1 MATKDIERLK
11 KVQADQRERLQR
23 IVREAMKE
31 ERILSEYLNHTGEPV
46 AFGDRLADKVATFGG
61 SWKFILTF
69 ILVIAVWIMVN
80 VMFLT
85 MRFDPYPFI
94 LMNLFLSCIAALQ
107 APIIMMSQNRKE
119 VKDRKRAENDFMVN
133 LKAELEIRNLHQK
146 LDLLLGDGM
155 KAVYE
160 SQAKQIALLQ
170 EILKRLDPSSIRQ
183 DSEKPNESGATKL

>member
-11 KVQADQRERLQR
+11 KVQVDQRERLQK

-31 ERILSEYLNHTGEPV
+31 ERILSEYLNHNGGPLT
-46 AFGDRLADKVATFGG
+46 FGDRLADKVASFGG
-61 SWKFILTF
+61 SWKFILVF
-69 ILVIAVWIMVN
+69 IIVLAIWIMVN
-80 VMFLT
+80 VMVLT
-85 MRFDPYPFI
+85 MQFDPYPFI

-119 VKDRKRAENDFMVN
+119 TKDRQRAENDFMVN

-146 LDLLLGDGM
+146 VDLLLGDGM
-155 KAVYE
+155 KAVYD

-170 EILKRLDPSSIRQ
+170 EILKRLDPASVRQ
-183 DSEKPNESGATKL
+183 DT